1 MRDFIDTHGPQL
13 LETAVVLAALVG
25 IRYAL
30 RFGMRTT
37 ILKAVAKSGEAKEV
51 GRIINLLLVIVM
63 AVVLTAIWGVKQS
76 ELLIFATSV
85 ITVLGIGF
93 FAEMSILSNITA
105 FLVLFFQHP
114 VRIGYR
120 IRVFDGTQ
128 WVEGEL
134 KDITYFF
141 VFIRTEERGLISLP
155 NAALLKNPFIILNQ
169 CSSTA

>member
-1 MRDFIDTHGPQL
+1 MRDFIATHGPQL

-30 RFGMRTT
+30 RFAMRTT

-51 GRIINLLLVIVM
+51 GRIINLLLVVVIG
-63 AVVLTAIWGVKQS
+63 VVLTAIWGVKQS

-114 VRIGYR
+114 VKIGDR
-120 IRVFDGTQ
+120 IRIHDGDK
-128 WVEGEL
+128 EIDGEL
-134 KDITYFF
+134 TELTYFF
-141 VFIRTEERGLISLP
+141 AHIRTNAGSTVTVP
-155 NAALLKNPFIILNQ
+155 NAVLLKSPFTITQ
-169 CSSTA
+169 AHRP